1 MRAGLRLGI
10 AVAAAG
16 LVPGQAP
23 ALAQSAD
30 QPSSQAPA
38 TEAIGPRELQ
48 NFNLQGTVTR
58 PSEPA
63 PASRPANRTTGEA
76 PAAVAATPRPAAGG
90 NRTAT
95 SGRAPAEPVRRAE
108 TRVSAEPSQQDDAP
122 SSAQAA
128 PALAAAV
135 PVAAPGFSA
144 EPEVAPATLAPSQGF
159 PIWPWPLAAV
169 LLGAGAII
177 LFRRRTSREAYA
189 GGPQADAFLT
199 PEPIPQP
206 RAPAPAAPPP
216 PKSAPPKPL
225 GVVSSRLRPW
235 IDIRF
240 EPMRCVVESQTVT
253 FEFEL
258 ELSNS
263 GSAPARAVLTRASFF
278 NAGPTQ
284 DEDIRLFF
292 ANPVD
297 EGERVPVI
305 PPFKSIALRPQISIP
320 IDQLRVLDA
329 GGRKVFVPLIGFN
342 VLYDGAGA
350 SGQTSGA
357 YLLGRGTKSEKMAP
371 FRLDLGP
378 RIFRGLKAAP
388 LPLSVRS

>member
-1 MRAGLRLGI
+1 M
-10 AVAAAG
+10 
-16 LVPGQAP
+16 
-23 ALAQSAD
+23 
-30 QPSSQAPA
+30 
-38 TEAIGPRELQ
+38 
-48 NFNLQGTVTR
+48 
-58 PSEPA
+58 
-63 PASRPANRTTGEA
+63 
-76 PAAVAATPRPAAGG
+76 
-90 NRTAT
+90 
-95 SGRAPAEPVRRAE
+95 RRAE

-297 EGERVPVI
+297 EGERVPII

-350 SGQTSGA
+350 SGQTSSA
-357 YLLGRGTKSEKMAP
+357 YLLGRVTKSEKMAP
-371 FRLDLGP
+371 FRVDLGP
-378 RIFRGLKAAP
+378 RIFRGLRAAP